1 MMRVDYLKPKGMH
14 QNPAFTQ
21 ALVVP
26 AGARLVLIGGQNSV
40 SETGELVPGDLAA
53 QTTQALGNLKLCLD
67 AAGAG
72 IEDLVK
78 VTIYIAGDIDI
89 RPGFEAWMKFAGQPT
104 NPPLVTGVKV
114 LALNRPG
121 LLVEIE
127 AMAVLPG

>member
-1 MMRVDYLKPKGMH
+1 MMPVDYLKPKGMH

-21 ALVVP
+21 ALVVSP
-26 AGARLVLIGGQNSV
+26 GSRLVMIGGQNSV
-40 SETGELVPGDLAA
+40 DDKGQFVPGDLGA
-53 QTTQALGNLKLCLD
+53 QTAKALENLKLCLD

-72 IEDLVK
+72 IDDLIK
-78 VTIYIAGDIDI
+78 VSIYIVGDIDI
-89 RPGFEAWMKFAGQPT
+89 MPGFQAWMKFAGQPA
-104 NPPLVTGVKV
+104 NPPLVTAIKV

>member
-1 MMRVDYLKPKGMH
+1 MSVEYLKPKGMH

-26 AGARLVLIGGQNSV
+26 AGSRLVLVGGQNSV
-40 SETGELVPGDLAA
+40 DEKGEVVPGDLGA
-53 QTTQALGNLKLCLD
+53 QTTRALHNLKLCLE

-78 VTIYIAGDIDI
+78 VSIYIAGDIDI
-89 RPGFEAWMKFAGQPT
+89 MPGFQAWQKFAGQPT
-104 NPPLVTGVKV
+104 NPPLVTAIKV

-127 AMAVLPG
+127 ATAVLPS

>member
-1 MMRVDYLKPKGMH
+1 MPVDYLKPKGMH

-26 AGARLVLIGGQNSV
+26 ANSRLVLIGGQNSV
-40 SETGELVPGDLAA
+40 DKDGNLVDGDLGA
-53 QTTQALGNLKLCLD
+53 QTTKALENLKLCLD

-72 IEDLVK
+72 IQDLVK
-78 VTIYIAGDIDI
+78 VSIYIVGDIDI

-104 NPPLVTGVKV
+104 NPPLVTGLKV

-121 LLVEIE
+121 IIVEIE

>member
-1 MMRVDYLKPKGMH
+1 MPVNYLKPEGMH

-26 AGARLVLIGGQNSV
+26 TGSRLVLIGGQNSV
-40 SETGELVPGDLAA
+40 DEKGQLVDGDLGA
-53 QTTQALGNLKLCLD
+53 QTTKALENLKLCLD

-78 VTIYIAGDIDI
+78 LTIYIVGDIDI

-114 LALNRPG
+114 LALSRPG
-121 LLVEIE
+121 VLVEVE

>member
-1 MMRVDYLKPKGMH
+1 MSVDYLQPKGMH
-14 QNPAFTQ
+14 HNPAFTQ
-21 ALVVP
+21 ALVIP
-26 AGARLVLIGGQNSV
+26 TSARLVLIGGQNSV
-40 SETGELVPGDLAA
+40 NETGELVPGDLGA
-53 QTTQALGNLKLCLD
+53 QTTQALRNLKLCLD

-78 VTIYIAGDIDI
+78 VTIYIVGDIDI

-114 LALNRPG
+114 VALNRPG

-127 AMAVLPG
+127 ATAVLPG

>member
-1 MMRVDYLKPKGMH
+1 MSVEYLKPKGMH

-26 AGARLVLIGGQNSV
+26 TGSRLVLIGGQNSV
-40 SETGELVPGDLAA
+40 NEKGEPVPGDLGA
-53 QTTQALGNLKLCLD
+53 QTTQALHNLKLCLD

-78 VTIYIAGDIDI
+78 VAIYIAGDIDI

-104 NPPLVTGVKV
+104 NPPLVTAVKV

-127 AMAVLPG
+127 ATAVLPG